1 MKISQDERARE
12 VGVSATA
19 VIVAAAR
26 AIETNHRHSLV
37 SDAYAEHF
45 VRAAPNSAVFP
56 LRIEDVPNGDDDAVW
71 GRGGRYFGLRTRV
84 FDDYFTSAAAAGVRQ
99 FVLLGAGLD
108 SRALRLP
115 WPAKSEVYEIDQTD
129 MIAFKIR
136 VLDAL
141 GAVPAARVHRVSAD
155 LREDWFG
162 VLREAGFSPKQP
174 TAWLAEGLLPYL
186 PAATETALFDMIDTH
201 SAPGSRVAFEF
212 MRDQHTERIRDDA
225 IYRDTEEKMGV
236 HLSGL
241 FDADVRPDSVGRL
254 SGAGWELQD
263 KSVFEFAAEYG
274 RGPEAD
280 VVDAIASARW
290 VIGAKRT

>member
-1 MKISQDERARE
+1 MTISEEKRAWE
-12 VGVSATA
+12 AGVSATA

-26 AIETNHRHSLV
+26 AIETNHQDSLV
-37 SDAYAEHF
+37 SDVYAEHF
-45 VRAAPNSAVFP
+45 VRAAPNSATFP
-56 LRIEDVPNGDDDAVW
+56 LRIEDVPDGDDDAVW
-71 GRGGRYFGLRTRV
+71 GRLGRYFGLRTRV
-84 FDDYFTSAAAAGVRQ
+84 FDDYLAGAAAAGVRQ

-108 SRALRLP
+108 SRAMRLP
-115 WPAKSEVYEIDQTD
+115 WPAQSEVYEIDQAD

-136 VLDAL
+136 VLDGL

-162 VLREAGFSPKQP
+162 MLREAGFSPKQP

-186 PAATETALFDMIDTH
+186 PAATETALFDVIDAH

-212 MRDQHTERIRDDA
+212 MSDQHTERIRDDG
-225 IYRDTEEKMGV
+225 IYRDTQVKMGV

-241 FDADVRPDSVGRL
+241 FDADPRPDSVGRL
-254 SGAGWELQD
+254 GSAGWQMED
-263 KSVFEFAAEYG
+263 KSVFEFTAEYG

-280 VVDAIASARW
+280 IVDAIASARW
-290 VIGAKRT
+290 VIGAKRA